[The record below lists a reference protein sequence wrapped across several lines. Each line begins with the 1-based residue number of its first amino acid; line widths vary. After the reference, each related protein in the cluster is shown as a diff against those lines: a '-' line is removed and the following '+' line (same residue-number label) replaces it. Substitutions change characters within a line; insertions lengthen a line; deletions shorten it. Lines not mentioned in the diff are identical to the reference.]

1 MLNILKHAHSGIRW
15 IVLILLILAIVNA
28 FRKWQAKRTYEEND
42 RKLSLF
48 AFIATHVQFLLGLI
62 LYFISPYV
70 QFASDTMKDSLLRFY
85 TVEHITM
92 MIFAIGLITVGYSR
106 AKKKETDNDKF
117 KTTFTFYL
125 IGLILILI
133 SIPWPFRSGLG
144 GAWF

>member
-28 FRKWQAKRTYEEND
+28 LRKWQAKGTYQESD

-48 AFIATHVQFLLGLI
+48 TLIATHLQFTLGLI

-70 QFASDTMKDSLLRFY
+70 QFTSDTMKNAITRFY
-85 TVEHITM
+85 TVEHITL
-92 MIFAIGLITVGYSR
+92 MIFAVGLITVGYSR
-106 AKKKETDNDKF
+106 AKRKETGEEKF
-117 KTTFTFYL
+117 KTTFWFFL
-125 IGLILILI
+125 IGLVLILV
-133 SIPWPFRSGLG
+133 SIPWPFRDLG